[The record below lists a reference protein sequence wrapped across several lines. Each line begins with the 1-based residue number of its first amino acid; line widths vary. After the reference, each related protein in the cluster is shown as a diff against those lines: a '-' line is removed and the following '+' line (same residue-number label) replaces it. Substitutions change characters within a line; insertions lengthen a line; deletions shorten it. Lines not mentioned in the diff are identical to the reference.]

1 MKKISDWKKFNEDYK
16 TSVNQPNWT
25 STSTDDTVQPMKD
38 SGDAE
43 LVNKPEEVVQ
53 TPIEKLEPI
62 SNEHVYI
69 AKIPVT
75 AELDTSKIENI
86 ISNYSYNINALCS
99 QLNNEGIDA
108 WWLDDAIKNFKRQ
121 YEMNEPEEEPS
132 RDDFE
137 EGEGGDADYESE
149 MDEFNDKKTEFEE
162 LPQDD
167 SDWFDKYI
175 AEEWNGKWDKF
186 LEEFSSRGPVNDVIN
201 RHYIHNVFDNLS
213 EDFNEATLEK
223 YCDEVEGIISLRV
236 TEDEFDDEG
245 RFWVEIKADHEL
257 TDDEIEKVGSY
268 LEGQCSDGWGE
279 GFEQHECEGYFIHTW
294 SHENDYEIEID
305 KK

>member
-1 MKKISDWKKFNEDYK
+1 MKKISDWKKFNEEYK

-25 STSTDDTVQPMKD
+25 STSSDENIPQTVQPI
-38 SGDAE
+38 
-43 LVNKPEEVVQ
+43 VQPVQTQPVQNVVQ
-53 TPIEKLEPI
+53 IPTKNVKPI

-69 AKIPVT
+69 AKIPAI
-75 AELDTSKIENI
+75 AEIDTSKIENI

-99 QLNNEGIDA
+99 QLNNEGIDGY
-108 WWLDDAIKNFKRQ
+108 WLDDAITSFKRQ
-121 YEMNEPEEEPS
+121 YEMDEPEEPS

-149 MDEFNDKKTEFEE
+149 MNEFNDKKAEFEE

-167 SDWFDKYI
+167 GDWFDKYI

-186 LEEFSSRGPVNDVIN
+186 LEEFSSRGPVNDIID
-201 RHYIHNVFDNLS
+201 RHDIHNVFDELS
-213 EDFNEATLEK
+213 KDFNESELEQ
-223 YCDEVEGIISLRV
+223 YCDEVKGIISLRV
-236 TEDEFDDEG
+236 TEDGFDDES
-245 RFWVEIKADHEL
+245 RFCVEIKADHEL

-279 GFEQHECEGYFIHTW
+279 SFEQHECEGYFIHTW
-294 SHENDYEIEID
+294 SYENDYEIEID